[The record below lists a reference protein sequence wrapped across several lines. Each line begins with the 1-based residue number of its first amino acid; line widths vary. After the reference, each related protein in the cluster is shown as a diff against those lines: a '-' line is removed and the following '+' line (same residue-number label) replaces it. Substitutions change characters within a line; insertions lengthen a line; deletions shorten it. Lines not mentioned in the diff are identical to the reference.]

1 MKFTY
6 GKGKFIKKPISL
18 DAVREIKDPRL
29 LYVIL
34 YNAERNWAYAQ
45 SLKQEF
51 SNTGSKNNRLLQHVK
66 RKLAKAQ
73 QWAKLL
79 EQISQKHA
87 EKVYL

>member
-1 MKFTY
+1 MKFSY
-6 GKGKFIKKPISL
+6 GKGKFVKKPISL
-18 DAVREIKDPRL
+18 DTVREIKDSRV
-29 LYVIL
+29 LYVLL

-73 QWAKLL
+73 QWAKTL
-79 EQISQKHA
+79 EQICQKHG
-87 EKVYL
+87 EQVF